1 MRTWVALLL
10 KGGLA
15 FFTLGVWGQATGGPS
30 AGKAIGI
37 AAVLAVFSWAADR
50 LVPFSLQGVTRW
62 ALDGFLAGAV
72 IYLAQFLFA
81 GPGLGLAASL
91 FIGLFLGA
99 VELPIHFFLAAHFGT
114 DEPPG
119 G

>member
-1 MRTWVALLL
+1 MRTWMALLL

-15 FFTLGVWGQATGGPS
+15 FFTLAVWGQATGGPS
-30 AGKAIGI
+30 AQKALGI
-37 AAVLAVFSWAADR
+37 ALVLAVVSWVADL

-62 ALDGFLAGAV
+62 ALDGLLAGV
-72 IYLAQFLFA
+72 TIFLTQSFFA
-81 GPGLGLAASL
+81 GPGLGLPASL

-99 VELPIHFFLAAHFGT
+99 VELPIHFFLAARFGA